1 MALKDALI
9 AEIKHEAAATRR
21 LLQAVP
27 EDKFDWKPHEKSMTA
42 GRLAAHVAEIPVWVN
57 RSLEAVEFD
66 FATAP
71 TQRNTY
77 AGTAALLDVFEQRL
91 AAALAVL
98 ENASDDALNQKY
110 TVRRGAQTM
119 FELPRKVL
127 IRNFALNHQV
137 HHRGQLSVYLRL
149 LDIPVP
155 GMYGPSADGI

>member
-21 LLQAVP
+21 IMQAVP

-42 GRLAAHVAEIPVWVN
+42 GRLAAHIAEIPVWVN

-66 FATAP
+66 FATAS

-77 AGTAALLDVFEQRL
+77 VGRAALLEVFEQRL

-98 ENASDDALNQKY
+98 ENASDDALNEKY
-110 TVRRGAQTM
+110 TVRRGPQTM

-149 LDIPVP
+149 LDIAVP